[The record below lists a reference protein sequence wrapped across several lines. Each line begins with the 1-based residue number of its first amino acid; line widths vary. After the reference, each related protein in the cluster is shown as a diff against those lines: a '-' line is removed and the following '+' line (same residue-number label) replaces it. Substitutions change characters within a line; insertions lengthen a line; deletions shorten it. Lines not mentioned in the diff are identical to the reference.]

1 MVHKH
6 DENKLSFL
14 MRENGLISYTSDALE
29 FSQLKTLL
37 FTILYDTCYVLYQQL
52 PIFGST
58 IPTMPRVTRVM
69 SLHVLISYQ
78 LWFYIWPPL
87 HSYTHTLT
95 LFDCH
100 SLAPSLYYWSFFY
113 FKIFTLTMTRLG
125 RIDEAQNI
133 LNKNEGIINHI
144 LLLLFFIICFFWLV
158 FYSVLFFLFKIG
170 WDFTDGRMKLKKYQT
185 HGIYIF

>member
-78 LWFYIWPPL
+78 LWLYIWPPL
-87 HSYTHTLT
+87 YLYTHTLI
-95 LFDCH
+95 LSDCH
-100 SLAPSLYYWSFFY
+100 SLAPSLSYRSIFFFQNLHPHHDPPRKDGRSSEYLEQEQRYYKSY
-113 FKIFTLTMTRLG
+113 SSSS
-125 RIDEAQNI
+125 
-133 LNKNEGIINHI
+133 
-144 LLLLFFIICFFWLV
+144 LLYHLFFWLV
-158 FYSVLFFLFKIG
+158 FYLVLFFLFKTG
-170 WDFTDGRMKLKKYQT
+170 QDFTESRMKLKK
-185 HGIYIF
+185 ISLWK

>member
-1 MVHKH
+1 M
-6 DENKLSFL
+6 
-14 MRENGLISYTSDALE
+14 
-29 FSQLKTLL
+29 KTLL

-78 LWFYIWPPL
+78 LWLYIWPPL
-87 HSYTHTLT
+87 YLYTHTLI
-95 LFDCH
+95 LSDCH
-100 SLAPSLYYWSFFY
+100 SLAPSLSYRSIFF

-125 RIDEAQNI
+125 RMAEAWNI

-144 LLLLFFIICFFWLV
+144 LLLLFFIKKFFFFWLV
-158 FYSVLFFLFKIG
+158 FYSVLFFLFKTG
-170 WDFTDGRMKLKKYQT
+170 WDFTECRMKLKIFLYGNKYQT
-185 HGIYIF
+185 HGIFFSPSCY

>member
-1 MVHKH
+1 MVHKN

-78 LWFYIWPPL
+78 LWLYIWPPL
-87 HSYTHTLT
+87 YLYTHTLI
-95 LFDCH
+95 LSDCH
-100 SLAPSLYYWSFFY
+100 SLAPSLSYQSIFFFQNLHPHHDPPRKDRRSSEYLEQERRYYKSY
-113 FKIFTLTMTRLG
+113 SSSS
-125 RIDEAQNI
+125 
-133 LNKNEGIINHI
+133 
-144 LLLLFFIICFFWLV
+144 LL
-158 FYSVLFFLFKIG
+158 YHLFFLVGFLLS
-170 WDFTDGRMKLKKYQT
+170 FV
-185 HGIYIF
+185 FSF